1 MALNEIAASLYAWDL
16 ADEGIDRCLD
26 NLQERALVN
35 SAYLV
40 ALMHREKRPLHARF
54 YPHNP
59 KRKYYCPEDSRAY
72 WKPDLSCYGQTPIKP
87 ITSERDF
94 LKGVDWLDVLIK
106 AARKRGMKTGA
117 EVSHTILDAEVA
129 KAKFSDVL
137 QRDVWGEPMG
147 IPKRRVL
154 PCPNAPAIRGY
165 LVGLF
170 TDLAKN
176 HDVDFVQT
184 CLLLFA
190 QGRSEWG
197 GGAEWQRLL
206 DLAAGGCF
214 CPSCEKAA
222 KAAGHDWDRMVAETR
237 RLANVVRRVS
247 LEEQHEAELL
257 DESNMTATALML
269 ENPGFTEWLRFRV
282 ESVTGLFKLIHEET
296 HKVNSKIDF
305 RYNTHTAYP
314 ELSGIDFK
322 SAYQWVDSVR
332 ESDYS
337 DQLGTIEGLEIKRR
351 KLHKIRRVL
360 GDKPMLCA
368 LGVRPKAT
376 PEVLRAAVKIAHDCG
391 SDGLSLGHYDGATM
405 ERLVAVAQ
413 GVREAEG
420 QEVDWVPPSQRKP
433 GR

>member
-16 ADEGIDRCLD
+16 ADEGVERCLD

-54 YPHNP
+54 FPHNP

-72 WKPDLSCYGQTPIKP
+72 WKPDLSCYSGTPIKP
-87 ITSERDF
+87 ATSERDF
-94 LKGVDWLDVLIK
+94 LKGVDWLDTLIK

-117 EVSHTILDAEVA
+117 EVSHTILDAELA
-129 KAKFSDVL
+129 KSRFPDVL
-137 QRDVWGEPMG
+137 QRDVWGETMG

-154 PCPNAPAIRGY
+154 PCLNNPAIRGY

-170 TDLAKN
+170 SDLVKN
-176 HDVDFVQT
+176 HDIDFVQT
-184 CLLLFA
+184 CLVLFSM
-190 QGRSEWG
+190 GRTEWG
-197 GGAEWQRLL
+197 SGEEWQRLL
-206 DLAAGGCF
+206 DVAAGGCF

-222 KAAGHDWDRMVAETR
+222 RAAGHDWDGMVAGTR
-237 RLANVVRRVS
+237 RLANVAKRVG
-247 LEEQHEAELL
+247 LEDLHEAELL
-257 DESNMTATALML
+257 DESNVTATSLVL
-269 ENPGFTEWLRFRV
+269 ENPGFVQWLRFRV
-282 ESVTGLFKLIHEET
+282 ESVTGLFKTIHEEV
-296 HKVNSKIDF
+296 HAINPKIDF
-305 RYNTHTAYP
+305 RYNTYMAFP
-314 ELSGIDFK
+314 ELAGLDFK
-322 SAYQWVDSVR
+322 AAYRWVDSVR

-337 DQLGTIEGLEIKRR
+337 DQLGRVEALEIKRR

-360 GDKPMLCA
+360 GDKPLLCA

-376 PEVLRAAVKIAHDCG
+376 PEVLRAAVRIAHDCG

-405 ERLVAVAQ
+405 ERLDAVRQ

-420 QEVDWVPPSQRKP
+420 QEIDWVPPSQR
-433 GR
+433 R